1 MLTVTETI
9 ERDLTPTERLSLD
22 TQRVME
28 AYLKHMAAGEKPE
41 TLAYAKVLMLKA
53 MAMGRWIPKNLKK
66 SKI

>member
-53 MAMGRWIPKNLKK
+53 MAMGR
-66 SKI
+66 